1 MQKISAGKFHF
12 EPPFTSFDHLVGT
25 GEQRGRNFNAK
36 RAGGGQIDDQ
46 LKLAR
51 LHYRQ
56 FCRLSTLE
64 DFAGVDADLTVR
76 FRLARS
82 VAHEAASFRILTYII
97 DGWNRMSCRQ
107 CGKLETPAGKERIRP
122 NHERVGS
129 IANKRSEGSLNLA
142 TFARLNNV
150 DLQPDDGRRRGHIP
164 RC

>member
-1 MQKISAGKFHF
+1 MRGAS
-12 EPPFTSFDHLVGT
+12 SFNYLVGA
-25 GEQRGRNFNAK
+25 GEQRCRNLKAE

-46 LKLAR
+46 IKLGR

-56 FCRLSTLE
+56 VGRLSTLK

-82 VAHEAASFRILTYII
+82 VAHEASNFRILAYII

-122 NHERVGS
+122 YHERVGS
-129 IANKRSEGSLNLA
+129 IADKRSEGSLDLA
-142 TFARLNNV
+142 CAWGV
-150 DLQPDDGRRRGHIP
+150 G
-164 RC
+164 